1 MFPSIDDD
9 RLTKC
14 LQAADGGNSPLPRL
28 STTELLAAVAE
39 RRRRTQ
45 RMQVASAAAIMLIS
59 LAAITQ
65 FQPAGPQLASQ
76 PAAPELPQASVEE
89 LQADL
94 ASLQRE
100 AAIQERVVSGVRRVA
115 TLRRLH
121 AEYEHVEPE
130 DDREVFGQEAARSAA
145 ISWRYATM
153 VEQGLGDRAD
163 AMREYKKVAERFAG
177 TEWADSAAASIKRL
191 ASSEQPSS

>member
-9 RLTKC
+9 RMTKC
-14 LQAADGGNSPLPRL
+14 LQAADAGGGPLPRL
-28 STTELLAAVAE
+28 TSVQLLNAAAK
-39 RRRRTQ
+39 RRRRKH
-45 RMQVASAAAIMLIS
+45 RLQVASVTAIMLVS

-65 FQPAGPQLASQ
+65 FQTAGPQLASQ
-76 PAAPELPQASVEE
+76 PAGPGFPQASVEE

-100 AAIQERVVSGVRRVA
+100 AAIQERVVSGVQRMA
-115 TLRRLH
+115 TLRRLR
-121 AEYEHVEPE
+121 AESEHGEPE
-130 DDREVFGQEAARSAA
+130 DNREVFGQEAARSAA

-177 TEWADSAAASIKRL
+177 TAWADSAATSLKRL
-191 ASSEQPSS
+191 ASGDQPSS

>member
-9 RLTKC
+9 RLTRC
-14 LQAADGGNSPLPRL
+14 LQAADGGNGPLPRL

-39 RRRRTQ
+39 RRRRKQ
-45 RMQVASAAAIMLIS
+45 RMQAASAAAIMLVS

-65 FQPAGPQLASQ
+65 LRPAGPQLASQ
-76 PAAPELPQASVEE
+76 PAAPEFPLASIEE

-100 AAIQERVVSGVRRVA
+100 AAVQERVVSGVQRMA
-115 TLRRLH
+115 TLRRLR
-121 AEYEHVEPE
+121 AEYEQGMPE
-130 DDREVFGQEAARSAA
+130 DNREVFGQETARSAA

-153 VEQGLGDRAD
+153 VEQGLGNRAE

-177 TEWADSAAASIKRL
+177 TAWAESAANSLKRL